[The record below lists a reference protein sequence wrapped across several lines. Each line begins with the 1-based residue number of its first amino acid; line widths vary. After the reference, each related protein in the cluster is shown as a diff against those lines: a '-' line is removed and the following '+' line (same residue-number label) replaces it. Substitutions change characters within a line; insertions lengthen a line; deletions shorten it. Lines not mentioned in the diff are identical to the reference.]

1 MYSCLCCASFVFLIC
16 SIAMACWTF
25 HYAKRLFETVFVHR
39 FSHSTMP
46 IRNLFKVCVCV
57 RGRVG
62 RGVGVGMCWC
72 ACMCVGSVGVSAY
85 MCAHSGNDSISYFS
99 FTELLLLLVSHNS
112 ILIIFRY
119 TCTSVCVCV
128 SL

>member
-46 IRNLFKVCVCV
+46 IRNLFKVRVCV

-62 RGVGVGMCWC
+62 RGCGGGYV
-72 ACMCVGSVGVSAY
+72 
-85 MCAHSGNDSISYFS
+85 
-99 FTELLLLLVSHNS
+99 L
-112 ILIIFRY
+112 
-119 TCTSVCVCV
+119 VCVHVCRECGCFCIHV
-128 SL
+128 CTQWK